1 MAKTQQQ
8 DRTHPALWERSKR
21 DAIAKMGGKFS
32 ARAMQ
37 LAVRLYKSRGGG
49 YKTRKSQDN
58 SLVRWTA
65 ENWGYVGKPRQSR
78 YLPQK
83 VRERLTPS
91 EKRRT
96 NLAKRK
102 AQSQWSPQPKD
113 VALKTSRI
121 RKAPREAPR
130 EAPRKAPRPP
140 RQLPTRKR

>member
-49 YKTRKSQDN
+49 YKTRKRQDN

-102 AQSQWSPQPKD
+102 ARSQWSPQPKD

-121 RKAPREAPR
+121 RKSMWGPR
-130 EAPRKAPRPP
+130 
-140 RQLPTRKR
+140 RKR

>member
-49 YKTRKSQDN
+49 YKTSKSQDN

-65 ENWGYVGKPRQSR
+65 ENWGYVGKF
-78 YLPQK
+78 LPQK

-121 RKAPREAPR
+121 RKAPRKAPR
-130 EAPRKAPRPP
+130 QPRPP